1 MFYISL
7 LLEDNFLMNYV
18 FRIVTSNVPV
28 HGILFVPPTGIFHED
43 KATLNFVSVMQIWKK
58 SLNIRKQKIFH
69 NKIQFQSHW

>member
-43 KATLNFVSVMQIWKK
+43 KEGYFKFCVSHANLKE
-58 SLNIRKQKIFH
+58 IF
-69 NKIQFQSHW
+69 KY